1 MRSPT
6 RRPVGRLERLVDVVV
21 AAGVLAVASPVLA
34 LAALAV
40 RLTSRGP
47 VVFRQERIGLD
58 ERPFTCLKLRTMYVD
73 ADDTIHRRYVERL
86 LTEERPPEGGRTG
99 VYKLTDDPRV
109 TPVGRWLRRTSLD
122 ELPQLVNVLR
132 GEMALVGPRPMLA
145 FEVELLEPWQRE
157 RFRVRPG
164 LTGLWQ
170 VSGRSSVDAAT
181 ALTLDVE
188 YARSRSLGLDL
199 WLLARTPRALV
210 RSAAC

>member
-1 MRSPT
+1 MSRPA
-6 RRPVGRLERLVDVVV
+6 RRLGDRVERVFDVV
-21 AAGVLAVASPVLA
+21 AAAAVLTLASPVLA
-34 LAALAV
+34 GAVLAI

-47 VVFRQERIGLD
+47 AMFRQERIGLD
-58 ERPFTCLKLRTMYVD
+58 EQPFTCLKLRTMYVD
-73 ADDTIHRRYVERL
+73 TDDAIHRRYVERL
-86 LTEERPPEGGRTG
+86 LTEERPPAGGRSG
-99 VYKLTDDPRV
+99 VYKLTDDPRI
-109 TPVGRWLRRTSLD
+109 TPVGRWLRRTSVD

-132 GEMALVGPRPMLA
+132 GEMALVGPRPMLP
-145 FEVELLEPWQRE
+145 FEVELLQPWQRE

-199 WLLARTPRALV
+199 RLLARTPRALV